1 MPWWND
7 AVFYELFVRSFNDSD
22 GDGVGDIQG
31 VIENWITLTT
41 AIRKRSMIPASPAS
55 AHARHRI
62 TQLPRL

>member
-31 VIENWITLTT
+31 VIEKLDY
-41 AIRKRSMIPASPAS
+41 
-55 AHARHRI
+55 
-62 TQLPRL
+62 L